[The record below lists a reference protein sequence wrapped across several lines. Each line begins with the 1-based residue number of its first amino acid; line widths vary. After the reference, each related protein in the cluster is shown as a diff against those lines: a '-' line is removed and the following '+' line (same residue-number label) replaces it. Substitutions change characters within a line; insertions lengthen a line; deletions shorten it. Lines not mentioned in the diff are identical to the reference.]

1 MYAPF
6 DLTNKTCL
14 VTGGSRGIGFGIASA
29 LLQARANVV
38 IWSWDPKKVSSAAEE
53 LRRHGSPVHACQID
67 VRSQESVEQGLDD
80 LLRNFPRL
88 DAVFACAG
96 TPQPLAKL
104 QETSKDV
111 VRAMLDVHV
120 EGTLWTVQAACRQF
134 ERQARD
140 GRPGGSIVGCSSLA
154 CTFGAPLLHAYAAAK
169 GAISSMMSSVA
180 VEMARWGVRANT
192 IVPGWIE
199 TELSRDLRERVGSE
213 ALRRI
218 PVRRW
223 GRPEDIGGIAVY
235 LASDASAYHTG
246 DTIVIDGGYS
256 VA

>member
-29 LLQARANVV
+29 LLQAGANVV
-38 IWSWDPKKVSSAAEE
+38 IWSWDPRKVSDAAQE
-53 LRRHGSPVHACQID
+53 LRAHGSPVHAHQID
-67 VRSQESVEQGLDD
+67 VRSQDSVDRGFED
-80 LLRNFPRL
+80 LLQHFPRL

-96 TPQPLAKL
+96 TPQPLATL
-104 QETSKDV
+104 QETSKEI
-111 VRAMLDVHV
+111 VREMLAVHV
-120 EGTLWTVQAACRQF
+120 EGTFWTVQAACRQF
-134 ERQARD
+134 ERQARH
-140 GRPGGSIVGCSSLA
+140 GHPGGSIVGCSSLA
-154 CTFGAPLLHAYAAAK
+154 GTFGAPLLHGYAAAK
-169 GAISSMMSSVA
+169 GAISGLMSSVA

-199 TELSRDLRERVGSE
+199 TELSRDLRERVGEE
-213 ALRRI
+213 AQRRI

-223 GRPEDIGGIAVY
+223 GRPEDLGGIAVY

-256 VA
+256 VG